1 MLMATIYLAIRVYH
15 QKAYYMGY
23 FKTDK
28 KIRNDAKNVNN
39 NGFLDNSLD
48 HSKLNVLLNKYDD
61 KSIDQEIPSK
71 NKKRR

>member
-1 MLMATIYLAIRVYH
+1 
-15 QKAYYMGY
+15 MGY

-48 HSKLNVLLNKYDD
+48 HSKLNGLLSKLDD
-61 KSIDQEIPSK
+61 KTIEQEVPSK